1 MKKGVKDP
9 MLCSYLQCKNPRR
22 YFCTEYKKQVCE
34 ECYNIL
40 YFDND
45 KQIIQTSKE
54 LELAVDQIFNF
65 VTDLKIRA
73 EASRLTQKI
82 DGLEL
87 AFKVIFEEVEAYGMK
102 VRNAIRRDH
111 FTEYED
117 LIQEASDIK
126 TKILSGAFGCG
137 SDGSNPIFRL
147 FFDLQVLSFSSRSGE
162 CKDPVWI
169 NRIKRITKK
178 SLHSKASPAA
188 NNASIQ
194 NENREESKQ
203 DEEDIQNLPREANQ
217 SAENDTRAQDLIS
230 AFEEKLRQKE
240 QELQA
245 EKDKSE
251 GYEQDMNVLK
261 TENDKLNKDNND
273 LVEEVKQLTE
283 ELNQKSESN
292 ESVNKKEY
300 EALYEKHMGE
310 KKIFDENCQLRLRMT
325 DTKAQNFIKELGDNK
340 IILPNI
346 DESHTGRIDDSSIEI
361 INRYLLNCIPKSFS
375 KIYLNWEWNEY
386 PIQFSSMIE
395 GLSVALPKIT
405 KEVLFNTFVIQSS
418 DLELIMQKCYQT
430 EKIIFAYS
438 KLISSERM
446 NFDTGKG
453 SKLKCLSICSS
464 DFNKQGLSSDFQ
476 NHPERLEWIIEAL
489 SKSAHK
495 TSLEYINIQD
505 CPIEVKTVEDML
517 KKYGMDTVVVN
528 VSDENMPPYL
538 L

>member
-1 MKKGVKDP
+1 
-9 MLCSYLQCKNPRR
+9 MLCSYIQCKNPRR

-54 LELAVDQIFNF
+54 LELAADQIFNF

-117 LIQEASDIK
+117 LIKEASDIK

-178 SLHSKASPAA
+178 SLHSKPSLAA

-203 DEEDIQNLPREANQ
+203 DKEDIQNLPREASQ
-217 SAENDTRAQDLIS
+217 SAENDTRAQEIIS
-230 AFEEKLRQKE
+230 ALEEKLRQKE
-240 QELQA
+240 QELQV

-251 GYEQDMNVLK
+251 GFEQDMNILK
-261 TENDKLNKDNND
+261 TNMDKLTQENTD
-273 LVEEVKQLTE
+273 LQEEVKRIIE
-283 ELNQKSESN
+283 ELDKKPEKPNL
-292 ESVNKKEY
+292 VNKEKCED
-300 EALYEKHMGE
+300 LYHKHMKC
-310 KKIFDENCQLRLRMT
+310 KKTFDETCQLQLRMH
-325 DTKAQNFIKELGDNK
+325 DPKALMFIKELVMGK
-340 IILPNI
+340 IVLPQI
-346 DESHTGRIDDSSIEI
+346 YESHTARIGGNVVEL
-361 INRYLLNCIPKSFS
+361 INKYLLYCIPEGFK
-375 KIYLNWEWNEY
+375 KIYLNWEWLNI
-386 PIQFSSMIE
+386 PINFSSMQE
-395 GLSVALPKIT
+395 GLTEALPKVT

-418 DLELIMQKCYQT
+418 DLELIMQKCHQV
-430 EKIIFAYS
+430 EKITFSFS
-438 KLISSERM
+438 KLIPCSDM
-446 NFDTGKG
+446 NFETSKG
-453 SKLKCLSICSS
+453 SKLKFLSIWCS
-464 DFNKQGLSSDFQ
+464 DYHEQGLSSDFKD
-476 NHPERLEWIIEAL
+476 HPERLEWIIEAL
-489 SKSAHK
+489 SKSSHGK
-495 TSLEYINIQD
+495 SLEVLHID
-505 CPIEVKTVEDML
+505 ECPIDVKTVEDMM
-517 KKYGMDTVVVN
+517 KKYGMDDVEVCKG
-528 VSDENMPPYL
+528 SESLPPCL
-538 L
+538 